1 MRCSSGSS
9 PRSPSPSSD
18 GSIARW
24 SEARRRS
31 TPTRIATLFAVLATG
46 FASGCGSR
54 TVFVPEAS
62 PMRVG
67 PFARMRVYH
76 MVGGE
81 WMLSNNQIAV
91 PEGWYLVPPQ
101 FVDGKESED
110 AD

>member
-1 MRCSSGSS
+1 
-9 PRSPSPSSD
+9 
-18 GSIARW
+18 
-24 SEARRRS
+24 
-31 TPTRIATLFAVLATG
+31 
-46 FASGCGSR
+46 
-54 TVFVPEAS
+54 
-62 PMRVG
+62 MRVG

-81 WMLSNNQIAV
+81 WTLSNNQTAI